1 MSAVA
6 KEQPER
12 KAVMFVHGWESHKQ
26 ALDLL
31 GGGQEE
37 TGADGFIFDVGRIP
51 GWRIAV
57 VNIAGD
63 PRESTGQI
71 VQRVLARYIPDF
83 LLVVGG
89 AQGSFHPDGIVL
101 ATQIEIDGNSEI
113 VIPLWTSGFGYRVI
127 REVGRNAWGVAAA
140 VATHRGAGNV
150 WTDLAFEGLFGYLSA
165 VGRRDFLA
173 CFADY
178 LDFAPAITF
187 SLDALSWLQFDAQPV
202 TENGIGKLPARAY
215 VSEFSIDHVRSVNE
229 LNWHCPTEHLPGWH
243 VLVGVNG
250 SGKTTI
256 LRSIALALLG
266 RRETDALAE
275 DWRRWLPSDA
285 PSGQIEVSLSED
297 KLSEGKEV
305 TLHNF
310 ELLKIDPTPEEPEGV
325 VEVVGEG
332 RDKAANIFCIGYGP
346 FRRFSGGDKDLR
358 DRLGAFPRGLR
369 FITLFRE
376 DADLANSLDW
386 LRDVHFEELETGTKG
401 VLLDVIK
408 FVNQSELLPQGTTL
422 TGVTRNGVSFRDGNG
437 YQVPIGDL
445 SDGFRSV
452 LSLVLDVIRHLAQ
465 VCGPRHIFSPEEPG
479 IVDASGIMLVDEIDV
494 HLHPS
499 WQQRIGGWFK
509 KHFPN
514 FQFLVATHSL
524 LVCQSADS
532 VFMLPEPGAGD
543 PGIQLDAE
551 ALNQIRYGTVLD
563 GYGTG
568 IFGADVDQSKES
580 RDLTGELADLN
591 IRELDGVISDSEKE
605 RQRELR
611 RILPTG
617 LVLSSEEPAA

>member
-1 MSAVA
+1 MRWPRNSLNGRQCCLSVGGN
-6 KEQPER
+6 PINR
-12 KAVMFVHGWESHKQ
+12 HI
-26 ALDLL
+26 L

-37 TGADGFIFDVGRIP
+37 TSSDGFIFDVGRIP

-71 VQRVLARYIPDF
+71 VKRVLARYVPDF
-83 LLVVGG
+83 LLVAGYTWRG
-89 AQGSFHPDGIVL
+89 RLEFNDLVL
-101 ATQIEIDGNSEI
+101 AIEIRISDTSQTVTPSWSKAFGHRVVREI
-113 VIPLWTSGFGYRVI
+113 A
-127 REVGRNAWGVAAA
+127 RNAGGVAVTVETGREIGEAA
-140 VATHRGAGNV
+140 TAVEFGK
-150 WTDLAFEGLFGYLSA
+150 LFQFLSE

-173 CFADY
+173 CFGQDG
-178 LDFAPAITF
+178 DFARATAF
-187 SLDALSWLQFDAQPV
+187 ALKSLSWLPFDAQPAP
-202 TENGIGKLPARAY
+202 ENGIGKRPAQAY

-229 LNWHCPTEHLPGWH
+229 LNWHCPNEHLTGWH

-285 PSGQIEVSLSED
+285 SSGKVEVSLSED

-305 TLHNF
+305 TPHNF
-310 ELLKIDPTPEEPEGV
+310 ELLRIDPTPEEPEGAV
-325 VEVVGEG
+325 DVVGEG

-346 FRRFSGGDKDLR
+346 FRRFSGGDKDQR
-358 DRLGAFPRGLR
+358 DRLGAFPRSLR
-369 FITLFRE
+369 LITLFRE

-386 LRDVHFEELETGTKG
+386 LRDVHFEELETRTKG
-401 VLLDVIK
+401 VLPDVINFINK
-408 FVNQSELLPQGTTL
+408 SELLPQGTTL

-445 SDGFRSV
+445 SDRFRSV

-465 VCGPRHIFSPEEPG
+465 VFGPRHIFSTEDPG
-479 IVDASGIMLVDEIDV
+479 IVDAWGIMLVDEIDV

-499 WQQRIGGWFK
+499 WQQKIGGWFK

-524 LVCQSADS
+524 LVCQAADS
-532 VFMLPEPGAGD
+532 VFLLPEPGAGD